1 MLFSPGAYQRS
12 NMKKL
17 VATLTICTV
26 LAACAGQDRGKTS
39 TPRSE
44 GFEFEGKVVKASKSE
59 KESTTGSSKVGS
71 IALQLSSSHTPKGCA
86 LPPPRVVVV
95 PFSANTG
102 FEPMELTAPGNFPE
116 SLDGLTLNVK
126 GNYLAGRNCSPMAT
140 SVKNVTLTQTETAE
154 SIPGP
159 DSGSSPAKGNSSKK
173 AAAPTEPPAPPAP
186 PAADSL
192 LPPLAPVVSDVF
204 RPSLPDPPPAG

>member
-1 MLFSPGAYQRS
+1 
-12 NMKKL
+12 MKKL

-26 LAACAGQDRGKTS
+26 LAACGGGQDRGKTS
-39 TPRSE
+39 PPGSE
-44 GFEFEGKVVKASKSE
+44 GFEFEGTVVKASKSE
-59 KESTTGSSKVGS
+59 KESATGASKVGS

-86 LPPPRVVVV
+86 LPPPRVVLV

-126 GNYLAGRNCSPMAT
+126 GNYQAGRNCSPMAT
-140 SVKNVTLTQTETAE
+140 SVKDVTVPRTETTE

-159 DSGSSPAKGNSSKK
+159 DGGSSPAKGNSSTQASKK
-173 AAAPTEPPAPPAP
+173 AAAPIEPPAPAP
-186 PAADSL
+186 PPADS
-192 LPPLAPVVSDVF
+192 LPPLAPMVTSSF
-204 RPSLPDPPPAG
+204 RPSLPDPPPTG